1 MQTRPCTDKRRIKSA
16 RIVTGLLLL
25 AGLTACGG
33 AVPPSAPMR
42 TTTPALSPTAQ
53 TSAEPVGSDIVASV
67 DGEPVSR
74 LDWQRAL
81 ALDRAMSALAGQPA
95 PGIEDALQRLVNER
109 LVLRLARQEGVS
121 ATVDQ
126 AEARLLALLARWGA
140 SEAQL
145 DAALTGA
152 GLTRAQA
159 VEAIRRLLMV
169 EAYLARFDS
178 SESASRWL
186 AEQRRQARV
195 GIYVDLAAQP
205 QPPPLLAAALPAT
218 PLVLMPAT
226 PTAIPSS
233 PTPPSSTPS
242 IPTAPPQ
249 APPPDNAAPDF
260 ILPDV
265 NGQAISLSQFR
276 GQVVVLN
283 IWASWCPSCR
293 AETQDVAEFARQ
305 YRRQGVTVLGVNL
318 REDAATVRA
327 FAEANG
333 IDYPLL
339 LDSQGAVAAQYQVVG
354 IPTTVIVDAAG
365 SVRGRHVGVLTQ
377 AQLAEY
383 VAAWLPARAPAP
395 AFTLPR
401 ENGQS
406 VSLADYRGR
415 PVVLLFYRSAGCGS
429 CQQQLAG
436 LQAVYQRFQ
445 ARQAEVLAI
454 AVQSVA
460 QAGVTQQLGHLA
472 FPVLADDQ
480 HQASAAF
487 GVYNRLGDG
496 LAAPAVFVVDREGN
510 IAWSYFGQSAS
521 DYPSP
526 EAILEQ
532 IP

>member
-1 MQTRPCTDKRRIKSA
+1 
-16 RIVTGLLLL
+16 VLW
-25 AGLTACGG
+25 
-33 AVPPSAPMR
+33 
-42 TTTPALSPTAQ
+42 
-53 TSAEPVGSDIVASV
+53 
-67 DGEPVSR
+67 

-81 ALDRAMSALAGQPA
+81 ALDSAMSALAGQPA

-109 LVLRLARQEGVS
+109 LVLRLARHEGIS
-121 ATVDQ
+121 ATVGQ
-126 AEARLLALLARWGA
+126 AEARLVALLARWGA

-145 DAALTGA
+145 SAALTQA
-152 GLTRAQA
+152 GLTRAQ
-159 VEAIRRLLMV
+159 VLEAIRRLLMV

-178 SESASRWL
+178 DESASRWL
-186 AEQRRQARV
+186 AQQRQQAKV
-195 GIYVDLAAQP
+195 GIYVNLAAQA
-205 QPPPLLAAALPAT
+205 QPPPLLAAATPAT

-226 PTAIPSS
+226 PTAAPSS
-233 PTPPSSTPS
+233 PTLPASTL
-242 IPTAPPQ
+242 PTPT
-249 APPPDNAAPDF
+249 PPPENAAPDF
-260 ILPDV
+260 TLPDLK
-265 NGQAISLSQFR
+265 GQPVSLSQFR

-305 YRRQGVTVLGVNL
+305 YRSRGVTVVGVNL

-354 IPTTVIVDAAG
+354 IPTTVIIDAAG
-365 SVRGRHVGVLTQ
+365 GVRGRHVGVLTQ

-383 VAAWLPARAPAP
+383 VAAWLPARSPAP

-401 ENGQS
+401 ENGQP

-415 PVVLLFYRSAGCGS
+415 SVVLLFYRNASCGS

-436 LQAVYQRFQ
+436 LQAAYNRFQ
-445 ARQAEVLAI
+445 ARRAELLAI

-460 QAGVTQQLGHLA
+460 QAGVTQQLGHLT
-472 FPVLADDQ
+472 FPVLADDE
-480 HQASAAF
+480 HLASEAF

-496 LAAPAVFVVDREGN
+496 LAAPAVFVIDREGS
-510 IAWSYFGQSAS
+510 IAWSYIGQSAS